1 MGTKR
6 VGLARV
12 EALIENL
19 KRNLNLSGST
29 LVGQKQ
35 SVETLSA
42 DGDALT
48 AADSGKLFLLDAADE
63 TASTD
68 FTLPQLD
75 TDHIGVTYK
84 FAVTDPTDGAFTIT
98 TGDTTDTSGDM
109 FIGGVVMAA
118 GQVSSTSN
126 GANGRSV
133 VPGAD
138 DNTITLDGNLANG
151 GGELGTVITC
161 TAVSATQWL
170 VDGIVV
176 TDDANSTGA
185 AIFTDTD
192 QEGKLNGY

>member
-109 FIGGVVMAA
+109 FIGGLVLAA
-118 GQVSSTSN
+118 AQVSSTSN

-133 VPGAD
+133 APGS
-138 DNTITLDGNLANG
+138 DNNKITLDGNLDDSG
-151 GGELGTVITC
+151 CEPGTVITC

-170 VDGIVV
+170 VDGVVV
-176 TDDANSTGA
+176 THDADCDGS
-185 AIFTDTD
+185 AIFSDVD
-192 QEGKLNGY
+192 